1 ALPGGQGQVE
11 VAQDRLPASHR
22 TPGEPV
28 DLDPP
33 GVLGHSDRLLLEDL
47 LPRWEGVEGA
57 GAGERPGEQPP
68 AEPGDDDAGEDHE
81 REVGELPRQGP
92 ALEVRGDLVDPLEG
106 GRQRA
111 RQERD
116 RWSEGGVGEDREG
129 ELGAEALRQPRDDR
143 RHAPLVA
150 EERGDRGRDELAG
163 DGRPRTP
170 DDETPDDAGDEP
182 EPDEEAEERLEGQ
195 PEGGDGAVVEQ
206 PVAPVRDAEGDTEEG
221 HGEQVDGA
229 PAHEGAGG
237 EDGAGARAAPGFCR
251 GHATPSAG
259 ANRIRYEGLRSPAL
273 SALSRSPV
281 VPHQHSP
288 YRPVGADAVHAAPPV
303 AVWAPYLVARGPLPR
318 PTVTTK
324 GHRRG
329 Q

>member
-1 ALPGGQGQVE
+1 
-11 VAQDRLPASHR
+11 
-22 TPGEPV
+22 
-28 DLDPP
+28 
-33 GVLGHSDRLLLEDL
+33 
-47 LPRWEGVEGA
+47 
-57 GAGERPGEQPP
+57 
-68 AEPGDDDAGEDHE
+68 
-81 REVGELPRQGP
+81 PRQRP
-92 ALEVRGDLVDPLEG
+92 ALEVRGDLVDPFEG

-116 RWSEGGVGEDREG
+116 RLSEGGVGEDREG

-206 PVAPVRDAEGDTEEG
+206 PVAPVRDPEGDTEEG

-251 GHATPSAG
+251 GHDATPSAG

-281 VPHQHSP
+281 VPH
-288 YRPVGADAVHAAPPV
+288 
-303 AVWAPYLVARGPLPR
+303 
-318 PTVTTK
+318 
-324 GHRRG
+324 
-329 Q
+329 